1 MLPLPHDV
9 AADLPELLVRA
20 LAEDVGAGDVTT
32 EATVG
37 PDVQA
42 TGRFLVKEVGVV
54 AGLAVSERVFAAV
67 DPDLVLAW
75 SARDGDA
82 VEAGTVVGTVRGA
95 ARSILVGERLALNV
109 VQRMSGI
116 ATAARAYAE
125 AAAPAVVLDTRKTA
139 PGLRLLDK
147 LAVRLGGGHNH
158 RVGLFDRVLVKDN
171 HIEAAGGVR
180 EALSAV
186 TAHVPDG
193 VPVEIEAR
201 TLDEVDAVLAAKAD
215 GLRVDTVLLD
225 NMARPAGGT
234 TDVAMLTE
242 AIRRI
247 GGCLATEASGNVT
260 LATIGAIGATGVD
273 FVSVGALTHSVRAL
287 DVSLKIALG

>member
-37 PDVQA
+37 PGVQA
-42 TGRFLVKEVGVV
+42 TGRFLVKEDGVV
-54 AGLAVSERVFAAV
+54 AGLAVAERVFAAV

-75 SARDGDA
+75 SAGDGDA
-82 VEAGTVVGTVRGA
+82 VRAGTTVGTVRGA
-95 ARSILVGERLALNV
+95 ARSILVGERLALNL

-180 EALSAV
+180 EALAAV

-201 TLDEVDAVLAAKAD
+201 TLDEVDAVLAARAD

-234 TDVAMLTE
+234 TDVSVLAE
-242 AIRRI
+242 AVRRV
-247 GGCLATEASGNVT
+247 GGRLATEASGNVT
-260 LATIGAIGATGVD
+260 LATVGAIGATGVD

-287 DVSLKIALG
+287 DVSLKIRLG